1 MMGRRWSGTV
11 HSFWSPSRRSA
22 LWAVVRFLCGG
33 GAGFSSVE
41 LMWGGGGLV
50 DGAERLAGM
59 SGGFGRWL
67 LERENRLQ
75 GERGRQFVLMGIP

>member
-41 LMWGGGGLV
+41 LMWGGWSR
-50 DGAERLAGM
+50 AI
-59 SGGFGRWL
+59 
-67 LERENRLQ
+67 
-75 GERGRQFVLMGIP
+75 GRQVGWLWPMGCLTERTVYRGDGDDSLY

>member
-22 LWAVVRFLCGG
+22 LWAAMRLLCGG

-41 LMWGGGGLV
+41 LMWGGGGWVGQSDWQARRVALA
-50 DGAERLAGM
+50 DGCLTEKTVY
-59 SGGFGRWL
+59 
-67 LERENRLQ
+67 
-75 GERGRQFVLMGIP
+75 RGNGDDSLY